1 MSLAQLSPSLSCLF
15 ISLDKINQEFLWY
28 FQIFHASPHSCIR
41 VSYSKTTDESIDDSD
56 DEDDNE
62 GDVVD
67 DICILL
73 MIIFIDIETTKN
85 KEKNSHN
92 YLKYIMKV

>member
-1 MSLAQLSPSLSCLF
+1 M
-15 ISLDKINQEFLWY
+15 
-28 FQIFHASPHSCIR
+28 
-41 VSYSKTTDESIDDSD
+41 SYSKTTDESIDDSD

-67 DICILL
+67 DICIPL

-85 KEKNSHN
+85 KEENSNN
-92 YLKYIMKV
+92 YLKYIMKVLHYILMLC